1 MRLIFILIMGFLLVP
16 DLKAQPAYCQ
26 LSGAVFVEKDA
37 AKVQYRVFLEPSES
51 FADMLVYQASNALF
65 ADKPGNWFFTDA
77 RAQANIFII
86 FVNERSKADFSI
98 HYTETESFAGC
109 QSLR

>member
-1 MRLIFILIMGFLLVP
+1 MRLIVILILGFFFMP
-16 DLKAQPAYCQ
+16 ELKAQPAYCQ
-26 LSGAVFVEKDA
+26 LSGAVFLENDPA
-37 AKVQYRVFLEPSES
+37 RVQYRVYLEPSES
-51 FADMLVYQASNALF
+51 FADMLVFQASNALF
-65 ADKPGNWFFTDA
+65 ADKPGNWFFTNA

-86 FVNERSKADFSI
+86 FVKERSKADFSI